1 MKLFKRILKLSGL
14 GIVVCLCLGAYDSYR
29 GGYFSM
35 PVLLDGEYP
44 VSFKNGLRA
53 ILVDVDVPTYRRA
66 QARSQSQFFRRLAA
80 ATPDRRYIGI
90 PYQVASWF
98 EDRWSYCH
106 APSEAEA
113 NAIRETMPPELKL
126 GMTGARLDAVCTIDS
141 DGKTI
146 PRGLVFSV
154 PR

>member
-1 MKLFKRILKLSGL
+1 MNVIKWILRLLGL
-14 GIVVCLCLGAYDSYR
+14 GLIGFGCLAAFDSYR

-35 PVLLDGEYP
+35 PDLMEGEYP
-44 VSFKNGLRA
+44 VSFKSGLRA
-53 ILVDVDVPTYRRA
+53 IVVDADVPYHR
-66 QARSQSQFFRRLAA
+66 RSQSQFFKRLST

-98 EDRWSYCH
+98 EDRWSYCQ
-106 APSEAEA
+106 APSKAEA
-113 NAIRETMPPELKL
+113 NAIRSTLPPDLKTR
-126 GMTGARLDAVCTIDS
+126 MIGARLDAVCTIDS
-141 DGKTI
+141 DGETI